1 MTWVGLF
8 YLNLRINF
16 LFFIGSIS
24 HIMNWVGLFYL
35 NLRIN
40 FLSLLGKIS
49 HIMTW
54 VGLFY
59 LNLIF
64 NIMEDET
71 SLPLNIYIIG
81 ITIDN
86 T

>member
-1 MTWVGLF
+1 MGYVPTSFQTLYIMTYFNMNKQLSHC
-8 YLNLRINF
+8 LKKKKKESI
-16 LFFIGSIS
+16 FF
-24 HIMNWVGLFYL
+24 
-35 NLRIN
+35 
-40 FLSLLGKIS
+40 SLLGKIS

-71 SLPLNIYIIG
+71 SLPPNLYIIG

>member
-1 MTWVGLF
+1 MADVIVKSSGEES
-8 YLNLRINF
+8 I
-16 LFFIGSIS
+16 FFSS
-24 HIMNWVGLFYL
+24 
-35 NLRIN
+35 
-40 FLSLLGKIS
+40 LGKMS

-71 SLPLNIYIIG
+71 SLPPNIYIIG